1 MYKLTI
7 LLATL
12 VLSQNTIAADKFSC
26 KLDSTVAY
34 SGTFIGTLER
44 WSQDE
49 YLLDYQLKAKMNCN
63 HHGNCL
69 YELDADAKGLRN
81 RTSYRPTKNLD
92 YNQFILPMSVSNS
105 KLSRSRVFQVLMPK
119 DPAETFTAM
128 LIYNESN
135 GRYRSKLNMDCTLRG
150 EVSRNLPQ
158 NLDLNDTLEH
168 ARKILHENFDL
179 ENTELHMDEEFLEKQ
194 LQQQS
199 SSAFLKAFKGAL
211 ISILS
216 NEDHVESP
224 IALGRIGA
232 YEDWNVGGAKDSLL
246 DYNVSRWYLKESMKE
261 HSSIYFDEGVYPPE
275 NGESPNTN
283 WIFRLQ
289 VENLSDHIY
298 WTIAP
303 KDGSEIYNYGFN

>member
-12 VLSQNTIAADKFSC
+12 VLSQNIIAADKFSC

-119 DPAETFTAM
+119 DPAETFMIPNADWNADSKSFGWVEWSPNGKRLATA
-128 LIYNESN
+128 
-135 GRYRSKLNMDCTLRG
+135 
-150 EVSRNLPQ
+150 
-158 NLDLNDTLEH
+158 
-168 ARKILHENFDL
+168 
-179 ENTELHMDEEFLEKQ
+179 
-194 LQQQS
+194 
-199 SSAFLKAFKGAL
+199 
-211 ISILS
+211 
-216 NEDHVESP
+216 
-224 IALGRIGA
+224 IGA
-232 YEDWNVGGAKDSLL
+232 MAPSGSVLLLSLL
-246 DYNVSRWYLKESMKE
+246 KTSARASLPRSWPSYR
-261 HSSIYFDEGVYPPE
+261 
-275 NGESPNTN
+275 
-283 WIFRLQ
+283 
-289 VENLSDHIY
+289 
-298 WTIAP
+298 
-303 KDGSEIYNYGFN
+303 